1 MTSKIPI
8 GLMGETAQIG
18 ELLENIYSDEEE
30 FLSLFNTIKE
40 SMSKNEKLSEKNKKI
55 LDAIRAQVEDV

>member
-30 FLSLFNTIKE
+30 FLTLFNTIKE

>member
-1 MTSKIPI
+1 
-8 GLMGETAQIG
+8 MGETAQIG